1 MSRIYDL
8 IANRK
13 LYAIDAGQTVL
24 EAAQLMTD
32 HRIGAL
38 PVLRDGEL
46 AGVFSERD
54 VMTRVVAQGRS
65 PGLTRIGEV
74 MTANPRTV
82 SVDESLENCLFIMR
96 ELGVRHLPVCEGKAL
111 KGLISLR
118 DLMFGESELKKAEV
132 A

>member
-1 MSRIYDL
+1 MSRIHDL
-8 IANRK
+8 ISKRK
-13 LYAIDAGQTVL
+13 LYSIDADQTVL
-24 EAAQLMTD
+24 EATQLMTD

-46 AGVFSERD
+46 AGIISERD

-65 PGLTRIGEV
+65 PGMTKIWEV
-74 MTANPRTV
+74 MTTNPRTV
-82 SVDESLENCLFIMR
+82 LVDESIEHCLFIMR

-118 DLMFGESELKKAEV
+118 DLMFRELDKAEV

>member
-1 MSRIYDL
+1 
-8 IANRK
+8 
-13 LYAIDAGQTVL
+13 
-24 EAAQLMTD
+24 MTD

-54 VMTRVVAQGRS
+54 LMTRVVAQGRS
-65 PGLTRIGEV
+65 PGMTRIWEV
-74 MTANPRTV
+74 MTTNPRTV
-82 SVDESLENCLFIMR
+82 SVDESVENCLFIMR
-96 ELGVRHLPVCEGKAL
+96 ELGIRHLPVCEGKTL

-118 DLMFGESELKKAEV
+118 DLMFPELALKKAEV